1 MGGGTPPQW
10 LVDFLAAVGLDDIA
24 VGVVAIVGGVVAVW
38 LFTKRVWPVV
48 RAIPAAVVTF
58 ARGVVTTAQVLE
70 SVKDLPAFIERTDAR
85 IGEIHHEVHFNNGS
99 SVKDAAIR
107 TERAVGELTATAQ
120 RLEEGVAGLYKRVDE
135 LAEVDDRLWAT
146 VDPEDEEADG

>member
-24 VGVVAIVGGVVAVW
+24 AGVVAIVGGVVAVW

-70 SVKDLPAFIERTDAR
+70 SVKDAAPGSIEPKPKLPSRPAAFTVSVMPTAAAATVCVRAADVLPAYEA
-85 IGEIHHEVHFNNGS
+85 S
-99 SVKDAAIR
+99 
-107 TERAVGELTATAQ
+107 
-120 RLEEGVAGLYKRVDE
+120 
-135 LAEVDDRLWAT
+135 
-146 VDPEDEEADG
+146 PE